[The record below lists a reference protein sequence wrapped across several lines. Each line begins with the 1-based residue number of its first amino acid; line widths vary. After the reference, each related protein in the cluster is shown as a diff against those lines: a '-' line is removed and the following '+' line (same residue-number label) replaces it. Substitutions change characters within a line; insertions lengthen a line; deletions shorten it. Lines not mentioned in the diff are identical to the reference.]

1 MATRAT
7 DPGHFHAVR
16 FYKDSDSLCAIVGT
30 FLKEGFVAS
39 QPAVVIATPAHRE
52 KIEVCL
58 TGEGLDVPTL
68 KASGQLVLVD
78 AESLLSRF
86 MVDGM
91 PSSALFKAAMI
102 PVLENACTRQD
113 GCVVRAYGEMV
124 DVLWK
129 GGHTVAATRLEMLWN
144 ELAREQSFSLL
155 CGYAMGSFYKGA
167 AVDEICAQ
175 HSHVLSEIPQ
185 SAPGTAARLN

>member
-7 DPGHFHAVR
+7 EPGHFHAVR

-30 FLKEGFVAS
+30 FLKEGFAAS
-39 QPAVVIATPAHRE
+39 QPAVVIATPAHTE
-52 KIEVCL
+52 KIEECL
-58 TGEGLDVPTL
+58 RGEGLDVASL
-68 KASGQLVLVD
+68 KASGLLALLD
-78 AESLLSRF
+78 AESVLSRF

-102 PVLENACTRQD
+102 PVLENACGKQE

-144 ELAREQSFSLL
+144 DLARAQSFSLL
-155 CGYAMGSFYKGA
+155 CGYAMGSFYKGG

-175 HSHVLSEIPQ
+175 HTHVLSEIPLA
-185 SAPGTAARLN
+185 APGNEVRPN